1 MTTLTTTSR
10 TERPGVTDA
19 LLLGARDSATMLG
32 RNLRHMLRYPS
43 LTLMLIGQPVLIL
56 LLFVYVFGGTMGAGL
71 PGSVHV
77 GAGEGRA
84 DYLAYIAPAILI
96 MTVASVALSTAIY
109 IAKDA
114 TEGIIDRFRTMPIA
128 KASVLTGHVLAALLQ
143 TAAALAA
150 VLGVTL
156 LLGYRP
162 GAGVAGWLGAV
173 GLLLLLGL
181 ALTWLCLALGLAAG
195 SVETASNTPMFLMV
209 LPFISS
215 GFVPTD
221 SMPAG
226 LAWIAENQP
235 FTPVI
240 DTLRACLAGTSP
252 GSAGW
257 WAVAWCVLIGVAS
270 YAWARRLFA
279 TSRAG

>member
-1 MTTLTTTSR
+1 MTTLTY
-10 TERPGVTDA
+10 A
-19 LLLGARDSATMLG
+19 ARDSATMLG
-32 RNLRHMLRYPS
+32 RNLRHKLRYPS
-43 LTLMLIGQPVLIL
+43 LTLMLIGQPVLLL

-71 PGSVHV
+71 PGGS
-77 GAGEGRA
+77 GRA
-84 DYLAYIAPAILI
+84 DYLDYISPAIVI

-114 TEGIIDRFRTMPIA
+114 NEGIIDRFRTMPIA
-128 KASVLTGHVLAALLQ
+128 KASVLTGHVLAALVQ
-143 TAAALAA
+143 TVVALIA
-150 VLGVTL
+150 VVAIAL

-173 GLLLLLGL
+173 GVLLLLGI

-195 SVETASNTPMFLMV
+195 SVETASNTPMFLV
-209 LPFISS
+209 LLPFLSS

-226 LAWIAENQP
+226 LAWVAQHQP

-240 DTLRACLAGTSP
+240 DTLRACLDGSSP
-252 GSAGW
+252 GSAGV
-257 WAVAWCVLIGVAS
+257 WATGWCLLVTALS
-270 YAWARRLFA
+270 YAWARRLFS
-279 TSRAG
+279 TVRAG

>member
-1 MTTLTTTSR
+1 MSTTTPTITTALSD
-10 TERPGVTDA
+10 GV
-19 LLLGARDSATMLG
+19 RDSATMLG
-32 RNLRHMLRYPS
+32 RNLRHMVRYPS
-43 LTLMLIGQPVLIL
+43 LTLMLIGQPILFL

-71 PGSVHV
+71 PGGSGDV
-77 GAGEGRA
+77 GAGQGRA

-143 TAAALAA
+143 TAAAVVA
-150 VLGVTL
+150 VLAVTL

-162 GAGVAGWLGAV
+162 GAGVTGWLGAV
-173 GLLLLLGL
+173 GVLLLLAI

-195 SVETASNTPMFLMV
+195 SVETASNSPMFLMIM
-209 LPFISS
+209 PFISS

-221 SMPAG
+221 SMPSG

-257 WAVAWCVLIGVAS
+257 WAAGWCLLIAGAS

-279 TSRAG
+279 ATRAG

>member
-1 MTTLTTTSR
+1 MTILTY
-10 TERPGVTDA
+10 A
-19 LLLGARDSATMLG
+19 ARDSATMLG
-32 RNLRHMLRYPS
+32 RNLKHMLRYPS
-43 LTLMLIGQPVLIL
+43 LTLMLVGQPVLLL

-71 PGSVHV
+71 PG
-77 GAGEGRA
+77 GDGRA
-84 DYLAYIAPAILI
+84 DYLDYISPAIVI

-128 KASVLTGHVLAALLQ
+128 KASVLTGHVLAALVQ
-143 TAAALAA
+143 TAFALVA
-150 VLGVTL
+150 VVAIAL

-162 GAGVAGWLGAV
+162 GAGVVGWLGAV
-173 GLLLLLGL
+173 GVLLLLGV

-195 SVETASNTPMFLMV
+195 SVETASNSPMFLML
-209 LPFISS
+209 LPFLSS

-226 LAWIAENQP
+226 LAWIAEHQP

-240 DTLRACLAGTSP
+240 DTLRACLEGTSP
-252 GSAGW
+252 GADAW
-257 WAVAWCVLIGVAS
+257 WAIGWSVLIAALS
-270 YAWARRLFA
+270 YAWARRLF
-279 TSRAG
+279 SKVRAG

>member
-1 MTTLTTTSR
+1 MTTLTY
-10 TERPGVTDA
+10 A
-19 LLLGARDSATMLG
+19 ARDSATMLG
-32 RNLRHMLRYPS
+32 RNLKHMLRYPS
-43 LTLMLIGQPVLIL
+43 LTLMLIGQPVLLL

-71 PGSVHV
+71 PG
-77 GAGEGRA
+77 GDGRA
-84 DYLAYIAPAILI
+84 AYLDYISPAIVI

-128 KASVLTGHVLAALLQ
+128 KGSVLTGHVLAALVQ
-143 TAAALAA
+143 TAIALVA
-150 VLGVTL
+150 VVAIAL

-173 GLLLLLGL
+173 GVLLLLGI

-195 SVETASNTPMFLMV
+195 SVETASNSPMFLML
-209 LPFISS
+209 LPFLSS

-235 FTPVI
+235 FTPII
-240 DTLRACLAGTSP
+240 DTLRACLEGTSP
-252 GSAGW
+252 GADAW
-257 WAVAWCVLIGVAS
+257 WAIGWCVVITALS
-270 YAWARRLFA
+270 YAWARRLF
-279 TSRAG
+279 SKVRAG

>member
-1 MTTLTTTSR
+1 MSTLTY
-10 TERPGVTDA
+10 A
-19 LLLGARDSATMLG
+19 ARDSATMLG
-32 RNLRHMLRYPS
+32 RNLKHMLRYPS
-43 LTLMLIGQPVLIL
+43 LTLMLIGQPVLFL

-71 PGSVHV
+71 PGGSVDV
-77 GAGEGRA
+77 GAAAGRS

-128 KASVLTGHVLAALLQ
+128 QGSVLTGHVLAAVLQ

-150 VLGVTL
+150 VLAVTV
-156 LLGYRP
+156 LLGFRP
-162 GAGVAGWLGAV
+162 DAGIGGWLGAV
-173 GLLLLLGL
+173 GLLLMLAL

-195 SVETASNTPMFLMV
+195 SVETASNTPMFLMI

-240 DTLRACLAGTSP
+240 DTLRACLDGTSP

-257 WAVAWCVLIGVAS
+257 WAVGWCVLITAAS
-270 YAWARRLFA
+270 YAWARRLF
-279 TSRAG
+279 SKVRAG